1 MAKEQCV
8 TRGARRVRIAVDAMG
23 GDYAPQEIV
32 KGAAMAGQR
41 GNVEIVLV
49 GPTNIL
55 EKELANFAS
64 ANLPIR
70 CVEAADIVKEGEP
83 PAWAVYRRPN
93 CSVAVATRL
102 VKSGEADALLSAG
115 SSGATAVSAVQ
126 YLGMIAGMERPA
138 IGSTLGR
145 FAPNIVMMDL
155 GANVDCKPHHLLSFG
170 IAGSVFAKK
179 FLNISDPTIGLLS
192 TGAEEG
198 KGSELVREGYPL
210 LKNSGL
216 KFIGN
221 VEGSDILSGKA
232 NVIVCDGFVG
242 NVLLKFYESVGDHA
256 LEWIKQKFKKYPPL
270 GSMAGLL
277 FGRLFPLTKMS
288 YEGEEEGSGIL
299 WGVDGVVIVA
309 HGACQAPDIVHA
321 IASAR
326 KAVDVDIVGSLRS
339 ELEKLGKA
347 GKA

>member
-1 MAKEQCV
+1 MAQGEK
-8 TRGARRVRIAVDAMG
+8 RVRIAVDALG
-23 GDYAPQEIV
+23 GDYAPQEII
-32 KGAAMAGQR
+32 KGAAMAAQT

-49 GPTNIL
+49 GPMSIL
-55 EKELANFAS
+55 EKELANSTF

-70 CVEAADIVKEGEP
+70 CVEATDAIREGEP
-83 PAWAVYRRPN
+83 PASAVRRKRS
-93 CSVAVATRL
+93 CSIAVTTRL
-102 VKSGEADALLSAG
+102 VKSGEADALISAG

-126 YLGMIAGMERPA
+126 YLGMVAGMERPA

-155 GANVDCKPHHLLSFG
+155 GANVDCKPYHLLSFA
-170 IAGSVFAKK
+170 IAGSVLARK

-216 KFIGN
+216 NFVGN

-256 LEWIKQKFKKYPPL
+256 LEWIKQKFKKYPLL
-270 GSMAGLL
+270 GGMTRLL
-277 FGRLFPLTKMS
+277 FGRVFPLTKMS

-299 WGVDGVVIVA
+299 WGVDGVVIIA
-309 HGACQAPDIVHA
+309 HGACRAPDIVHG

-326 KAVDVDIVGSLRS
+326 KAVEAGVVGSLRS
-339 ELEKLGKA
+339 ELEKFRKEGKV
-347 GKA
+347 

>member
-1 MAKEQCV
+1 MAKEKPV
-8 TRGARRVRIAVDAMG
+8 TQGDRRVRIAVDAMG
-23 GDYAPQEIV
+23 GDYAPQEII
-32 KGAAMAGQR
+32 KGAAMAAQT

-49 GPTNIL
+49 GPMNML
-55 EKELANFAS
+55 EKELANSTS

-70 CVEAADIVKEGEP
+70 CVEASDIIKEGEP
-83 PAWAVYRRPN
+83 PASAVRRKPS
-93 CSVAVATRL
+93 CSIAVATRL
-102 VKSGEADALLSAG
+102 VKSGEADALISAG

-138 IGSTLGR
+138 IGGTLGR

-155 GANVDCKPHHLLSFG
+155 GANVDCKPHHLLSFA
-170 IAGSVFAKK
+170 IAGSVLAKK
-179 FLNISDPTIGLLS
+179 FLNISDPTVGLLS
-192 TGAEEG
+192 TGAEQG

-216 KFIGN
+216 NFIGN
-221 VEGSDILSGKA
+221 VEGSDILSGRA

-256 LEWIKQKFKKYPPL
+256 LEWMKHKFNKYPPL

-277 FGRLFPLTKMS
+277 FGRVFPLTKMS

-299 WGVDGVVIVA
+299 WGVDGVVIIA
-309 HGACQAPDIVHA
+309 HGACRAPDIVHG

-326 KAVDVDIVGSLRS
+326 KAVEVDIIGSLRS
-339 ELEKLGKA
+339 ELEKSRKEGKA
-347 GKA
+347 